1 MVLAE
6 SFLQHGAESLSG
18 GDRQQIVVHVDECT
32 LRHAEPGR
40 CELDDG
46 PALPIETARR
56 ISCDA
61 SIINIT
67 EDERGEPLDVG
78 RKTRSIPP
86 SLRRALASRDKG
98 CVFPGCSHKRYV
110 DGHHIQHW
118 AEGGETK
125 LSNLVTLCRFHHR
138 AVHEGGLKVVRCD
151 DGAWRFI
158 NKHGQAMFAYAPGH
172 TQPLADW
179 TRLPAE
185 HAERGIVINAHT
197 AATRWRGE
205 RMDYGVA
212 IDSLLFRAAGDAA
225 RQPVDL
231 P

>member
-1 MVLAE
+1 MNARC
-6 SFLQHGAESLSG
+6 A
-18 GDRQQIVVHVDECT
+18 T
-32 LRHAEPGR
+32 AEPGR

-158 NKHGQAMFAYAPGH
+158 NKHGQSMFTTA
-172 TQPLADW
+172 
-179 TRLPAE
+179 RPA
-185 HAERGIVINAHT
+185 HNAT
-197 AATRWRGE
+197 AWPIGRDCRPS
-205 RMDYGVA
+205 MPN
-212 IDSLLFRAAGDAA
+212 AAS
-225 RQPVDL
+225 
-231 P
+231 

>member
-6 SFLQHGAESLSG
+6 SFLQHGAEALSG

-98 CVFPGCSHKRYV
+98 CVFPGLQSQAVRRWSPHPALGRGRR
-110 DGHHIQHW
+110 DETLEPGH
-118 AEGGETK
+118 
-125 LSNLVTLCRFHHR
+125 
-138 AVHEGGLKVVRCD
+138 AVPVPSPRGARRRLESQSLRRRRVAVRQQ
-151 DGAWRFI
+151 AWE
-158 NKHGQAMFAYAPGH
+158 ALFACAPGH

-179 TRLPAE
+179 TDCRPSMPS
-185 HAERGIVINAHT
+185 
-197 AATRWRGE
+197 AA
-205 RMDYGVA
+205 
-212 IDSLLFRAAGDAA
+212 S
-225 RQPVDL
+225 
-231 P
+231 